1 MCRGPR
7 SKAFGLRDTAGTS
20 AHTRKEKRKQVRR
33 ACEFCRKSKTGCS
46 SFRPCQRCIQHGV
59 ADSCVDAPKKRRANT
74 ARSTPS
80 PERATIAAPQPHP
93 EEWSPC
99 SVSSPSEEESGMP
112 CDDRALDGMASDAV
126 MAEAPPSALW
136 NYLESIITRD
146 EFSGGEYD
154 EMWAKLTTDEGKW
167 PTSNGDDVKES
178 KWPGAAPTF
187 SFSFQSNS
195 GWEAA
200 PNPSLAWGMD
210 SKLVLPLLHSQS
222 APKLETEDS
231 RTIAPLQLETTS

>member
-1 MCRGPR
+1 M
-7 SKAFGLRDTAGTS
+7 
-20 AHTRKEKRKQVRR
+20 H
-33 ACEFCRKSKTGCS
+33 
-46 SFRPCQRCIQHGV
+46 
-59 ADSCVDAPKKRRANT
+59 
-74 ARSTPS
+74 
-80 PERATIAAPQPHP
+80 
-93 EEWSPC
+93 
-99 SVSSPSEEESGMP
+99 
-112 CDDRALDGMASDAV
+112 CDDAALDGMASDAV

-154 EMWAKLTTDEGKW
+154 EMWAKLTTDVEKW

-178 KWPGAAPTF
+178 KWPVAAIAAPA
-187 SFSFQSNS
+187 FSFQSSS

-200 PNPSLAWGMD
+200 PNPSQAWGMD

-222 APKLETEDS
+222 APKLVTEDS